1 MELFLMVRFI
11 NSFQN
16 GTPSKRALGREAIES
31 PTFLKKRK
39 QLSMDDFVTSVS
51 KNRVRPSFIFSPRHE
66 DRDSRI
72 SRMSFPSGAFP
83 GDSSTL

>member
-1 MELFLMVRFI
+1 MMVRFI
-11 NSFQN
+11 ILFQN

-51 KNRVRPSFIFSPRHE
+51 KSVTIDTALFYFIY
-66 DRDSRI
+66 
-72 SRMSFPSGAFP
+72 
-83 GDSSTL
+83 

>member
-1 MELFLMVRFI
+1 MVHFL

-31 PTFLKKRK
+31 PTVLKKRK

-51 KNRVRPSFIFSPRHE
+51 KSCTIYTDLFILL
-66 DRDSRI
+66 
-72 SRMSFPSGAFP
+72 GK
-83 GDSSTL
+83 